1 MSFFLKMYRK
11 KSFGSKPYK
20 WHFGCYPNAQTQF
33 KFCNFSTPPL
43 KISNC
48 YQPNPATKKY
58 HLRIVHVQAGLLS
71 AFRYQVISLFQW
83 FFNNSAEQ
91 KEVENRFITTN
102 GSKSV
107 LTFTPT
113 RTLEYGTLMCRST
126 NAVGQQKDACIFHI
140 IAAGKNVA
148 DSPTYGSD
156 FRLDNATV

>member
-1 MSFFLKMYRK
+1 MALWVLSP
-11 KSFGSKPYK
+11 SIKPSL
-20 WHFGCYPNAQTQF
+20 
-33 KFCNFSTPPL
+33 NFATPPL

-48 YQPNPATKKY
+48 CWLLDMIVP
-58 HLRIVHVQAGLLS
+58 HLLK
-71 AFRYQVISLFQW
+71 FQW

-140 IAAGKNVA
+140 IAAGKKVA

-156 FRLDNATV
+156 FRLDNATVKSTRFRQGCISRLVEPLSFSWIFVTELLLS